1 MKYYFDKDKI
11 LTTDIINKFIKRDSA
26 ENARK
31 IKLHEYYMGKH
42 AILSRQYEDASKPNN
57 KVVNPYAN
65 YITTMITGYFIGEPV
80 QYTGPDEATIEKYM
94 EIMDYNDEPS
104 VNKDIAK
111 WQSICGEGYDIIYID
126 KDGNIRFKALPAIGM
141 IPIYNDDLEEKLI
154 YVIRYWQ
161 TYDIEHD
168 LNIEY
173 VEVYSPVEIIKYKK
187 DVAGMLQVIDQKYH
201 VFGQVPV
208 TPYFNN
214 DECQGDFELVI
225 SEIDAYDSFESDSVN
240 EADYF
245 ADSYLVLSGMEG
257 TTSEDVAGMKENRVL
272 VFPEGGQGSWLTK
285 SVNDT
290 WIENEKKRLDQD
302 IHKFSCCP
310 AMTDENFSKNLSG
323 VAMKY
328 KLLGLENKVG
338 VKENEFERGLRRR
351 IELIYGVMKKV
362 NGEFDY
368 LDINIVFTRNLP
380 QDLAAS
386 VDTVIKLDGIV
397 SDETRLALLPLD
409 IDAQTELEKVE
420 EQKLSNFSLFGA
432 NFNSEVRDGEEEDRA
447 REEER

>member
-1 MKYYFDKDKI
+1 MKYYFDQDKI
-11 LTTDIINKFIKRDSA
+11 LTTDIINKFIALDRV

-31 IKLHEYYMGKH
+31 IKLHEYYKGQH
-42 AILSRQYEDASKPNN
+42 NILHRQYEDPSKPNN
-57 KVVNPYAN
+57 RVVNPYAN
-65 YITTMITGYFIGEPV
+65 YITTLMTGYFIGEPV
-80 QYTGPDEATIEKYM
+80 QYTSPDEKTLEQYQ
-94 EIMDYNDEPS
+94 EILDYNDEAS
-104 VNKDIAK
+104 VNKEIAK
-111 WQSICGEGYDIIYID
+111 WQSVCGEGYEITYID
-126 KDGNIRFKALPAIGM
+126 NEGNIRFKALPAIGM
-141 IPIYNDDLEEKLI
+141 IPIYNDDLEEQLI

-168 LNIEY
+168 MRIDY
-173 VEVYSPVEIIKYKK
+173 VEVYSPMEITKYQK
-187 DVAGMLQVIDQKYH
+187 DVAGNLQILDQKYH

-208 TPYFNN
+208 TPYYNN
-214 DECQGDFELVI
+214 QETQGDFELVI

-257 TTSEDVAGMKENRVL
+257 TTSEDVADMKENRVL
-272 VFPEGGQGSWLTK
+272 VFPEGGEGSWLTK
-285 SVNDT
+285 QVNDT

-302 IHKFSCCP
+302 IHKFSFCP
-310 AMTDENFSKNLSG
+310 PMTDENFASNASG

-328 KLLGLENKVG
+328 KLMGLENKVG
-338 VKENEFERGLRRR
+338 VKENEFEKGLRRR
-351 IELIYGVMKKV
+351 IELIYGVMRKV

-380 QDLAAS
+380 QDLNAA
-386 VDTVIKLDGIV
+386 VDTVVKLDGII

-409 IDAQTELEKVE
+409 IDAKEELEKVE
-420 EQKLSNFSLFGA
+420 EQKLSNFSLFGS
-432 NFNSEVRDGEEEDRA
+432 NFNEVDDGEEEERT